1 MEKKGGL
8 KLILF
13 LILIVILAIIIFI
26 FYQYFTSPYKKI
38 GLGAEIENFTI
49 SQDGKTAYVK
59 LRGGSF
65 VNITKI
71 KFIFKGK
78 DGKEYFYETTEGI
91 KEIEV
96 PFKRSFWQWFFGH
109 PKYKGKFDYTISSED
124 AGLENFNDIEN
135 VSVSFEYVES
145 GKQIDTGTIDT
156 GKPTNQTQPPAGG
169 GGGGNGG
176 DGDDEPPQTCTSK
189 TCDEL
194 RKDCGIWDDGCGNE
208 LDCGTCYEGVNLVKN
223 PGFESDF
230 GNWSPNSACYLGDIS
245 HPECDDGTEEIV
257 EEGCYSGKCLKM
269 IHNNST
275 WQGTSQNV
283 GRLMPG
289 KTYLFSVKFKT
300 ASSHYGYINLHNPS
314 WKNSSCGKSSVSN
327 TRNTPGNGDW
337 KTLKFFVTI
346 PEHDECGETTTDDNW
361 WVYLYS
367 YTPYEDNNPIYYDEV
382 SLILIDD
389 FSYSNLEEKAE
400 LKTTECRNISSQY
413 QYFNE
418 NHPVVTCYN
427 NFFIKNAEKKI
438 SGDSSL
444 VLTGTRDRMG
454 VYSMDIPVKSDT
466 TYKIS
471 FSLKIEDRVVYN
483 YLNLDYP
490 TYLTQQRDGLKDDIE
505 YTKGIWSGRYY
516 FKVDNT
522 NILQEIIKDAEYRS
536 PSDLDWFREEN
547 YFKTDKKQM
556 KTSIAIRLQGFEGR
570 LYIDNLTLEEVDSF
584 VEDKYFHMPIETE
597 FQGMK
602 IKSVSTSIGESIVET
617 NAAKFSFYTNWIEMK
632 KQGEIISRIIFPVG
646 FLANLNVIEETG
658 NVFIENG
665 NVQFSVGAD
674 STIIAKLKKDTNISV
689 TGNKP
694 EYHNFEAGIIFATDY
709 SKGILFSPL
718 RTKIEVLAMPYNY
731 NISNGLFSYN
741 DSTFESSGIKFWNTA
756 SDFDKA
762 YWQVD
767 YNFEVGEGFVVEVF
781 PPKEFDASK
790 YCKERRSYLSAEY
803 AEANTL
809 KYPQADFSYL
819 AQKLEELSNIGLIWM
834 NDYAVSENLLNPP
847 EYFCTNATGSYIYC
861 DETTSDSGITKTNV
875 SFKLDVTG
883 PYTAGEPAAFKK
895 LVEKAHENG
904 VKVIIYMSPH
914 YYYTSNV
921 DVFLENLR
929 EFIDEYDIN
938 GVYYDGLY
946 PGDALKSLEIAR
958 KTRNLLGDKFYEQHA
973 SWNTYLIKR
982 AHNFRVPFLDA
993 YADRLTTGEVLK
1005 AVDNNTWLLNYC
1017 GRNVSNT
1024 ISMLLGELRPV
1035 DWDKTDEENI
1045 AMTLTPEKQIEK
1057 TLECQG
1063 IFGSFQNP
1071 REKGVIRDGKMQIWI
1086 DYDTNLF
1093 LEPYNQYC
1101 LAITCGDNICD
1112 IGEDINNCPKDCAPK
1127 TSDATLSK
1135 SGNTYT
1141 CNTNYDVTQWFIDDK
1156 PLYKLHFTFDNET
1169 AEEESENKINPAS
1182 TIGISYA
1189 KPEYKEI
1196 DAEKTFYFD
1205 GSATLFGNH
1214 YGILNLTEKN
1224 FSAFA
1229 RIKRNDN
1236 GDDWQIVFNLNYND
1250 GKTFFYYGIGNSNLR
1265 VAFRNMSENWTNLKG
1280 TNEINDMNWHTIG
1293 VVYENP
1299 KLKVYF
1305 DGNKENE
1312 TDLTGSYLYEFSGSG
1327 KYYIGASSASGSNNF
1342 IGYIDDIFV
1351 TDFALTDE
1359 QVLQYN
1365 NTKHKNL
1372 TVTNAVDVECIIK
1385 KDGKKYTAIIGSP
1398 GIPIPPASSEVK
1410 SLNPFTK
1417 IWNFLKSLLTT
1428 KTGRVITGNAINRRV
1443 TNNSI

>member
-1 MEKKGGL
+1 MQKKGGL
-8 KLILF
+8 KLILA
-13 LILIVILAIIIFI
+13 LVLIVILVIIIVI
-26 FYQYFTSPYKKI
+26 VYQYFKSPYKKV
-38 GLGAEIENFTI
+38 GVGAEIENFTI
-49 SQDGKTAYVK
+49 SEDGKIAYIK
-59 LRGGSF
+59 LVGGSLDK
-65 VNITKI
+65 NITKI
-71 KFIFKGK
+71 KFVFKDK
-78 DGKEYFYETTEGI
+78 DGKEHYYETTEGTQ
-91 KEIEV
+91 ELEV
-96 PFKRSFWQWFFGH
+96 PFERSFWQWFFGK
-109 PKYKGKFDYTISSED
+109 PRYKGRFDYSIGSNET
-124 AGLENFNDIEN
+124 GLDNFESIE
-135 VSVSFEYVES
+135 SVDVIFEY
-145 GKQIDTGTIDT
+145 QIGTGPIETPPLTTGT
-156 GKPTNQTQPPAGG
+156 PTNQTQLPAGG
-169 GGGGNGG
+169 GGGGGCGGGNGDNGG
-176 DGDDEPPQTCTSK
+176 CTD
-189 TCDEL
+189 TCDSLNYE
-194 RKDCGIWDDGCGNE
+194 CGVHTICGVSF
-208 LDCGTCYEGVNLVKN
+208 DCGTCFELGENLIIN
-223 PGFESDF
+223 PSF
-230 GNWSPNSACYLGDIS
+230 
-245 HPECDDGTEEIV
+245 EEI
-257 EEGCYSGKCLKM
+257 EKGFAKNWTHSRSDSSYCIGNETIITEGCYSGNCLNM
-269 IHNNST
+269 TPIDCT
-275 WQGTSQNV
+275 WQGTKQNISK
-283 GRLMPG
+283 LEPG

-314 WKNSSCGKSSVSN
+314 WKNSSCGKSSLSI
-327 TRNTPGNGDW
+327 TKSINGTEEW
-337 KTLKFFVTI
+337 ETIKVFVTI
-346 PEHDECGETTTDDNW
+346 PEHDGCSETTADDDW
-361 WVYLYS
+361 WAYLYGYAPINDS
-367 YTPYEDNNPIYYDEV
+367 NPIYYDDV
-382 SLILIDD
+382 SLQLVNNFQYSDLEENYLLKDVTCNKFSNDYPLIDCHDNFATRD
-389 FSYSNLEEKAE
+389 FQDKKSGKYSLA
-400 LKTTECRNISSQY
+400 
-413 QYFNE
+413 
-418 NHPVVTCYN
+418 
-427 NFFIKNAEKKI
+427 
-438 SGDSSL
+438 
-444 VLTGTRDRMG
+444 LTGTREKQES
-454 VYSMDIPVKSDT
+454 YNIEFPVKLDT

-471 FSLKIEDRVVYN
+471 FSLKIKDRKVYN

-490 TYLTQQRDGLKDDIE
+490 DTWTRQRDGEKDNVDS
-505 YTKGIWSGRYY
+505 TKGIWSGKYY

-536 PSDLDWFREEN
+536 PSDVDWFEEES
-547 YFKTDKKQM
+547 YFRTEDETKIDIEIK
-556 KTSIAIRLQGFEGR
+556 LEGFEGQ
-570 LYIDNLTLEEVDSF
+570 LYIDNLTLEEVESF
-584 VEDKYFHMPIETE
+584 IDDKYFHMPIETE
-597 FQGMK
+597 FQSMK
-602 IKSVSTSIGESIVET
+602 IKSVSTSVGESIVQT
-617 NAAKFSFYTNWIEMK
+617 NASKFTFYTNWIEIE
-632 KQGEIISRIIFPVG
+632 KQGEIISRIILPPG
-646 FLANLNVIEETG
+646 FLADLNVIEETG
-658 NVFIENG
+658 IVFLNNS

-674 STIIAKLKKDTNISV
+674 STIIAKLKKVANISV

-731 NISNGLFSYN
+731 NTSNGLFNYR
-741 DSTFESSGIKFWNTA
+741 DSNFENGGIKFWNTA
-756 SDFDKA
+756 SDFDTD
-762 YWQVD
+762 WQVD
-767 YNFEVGEGFVVEVF
+767 YNFEAGEGFIAEVF
-781 PPKEFDASK
+781 PPKEFDVDK

-834 NDYAVSENLLNPP
+834 DDYAVSENLLNPP
-847 EYFCTNATGSYIYC
+847 EYFCTNATESYIYC
-861 DETTSDSGITKTNV
+861 DESTPDTGITKTNV

-883 PYTAGEPAAFKK
+883 PYTAGEPDAFKK

-929 EFIDEYDIN
+929 EFIDNYNID

-982 AHNFRVPFLDA
+982 THNFRVPFLDA

-1005 AVDNNTWLLNYC
+1005 AVDNDTWLLNFC

-1024 ISMLLGELRPV
+1024 VSMLLGELRPV

-1045 AMTLTPEKQIEK
+1045 AMTLTPEEQIEK

-1101 LAITCGDNICD
+1101 LAITCGDSICD
-1112 IGEDINNCPKDCAPK
+1112 IGEDINNCLKDCAPE
-1127 TSDATLSK
+1127 TSDATLSE

-1141 CNTNYDVTQWFIDDK
+1141 CNTNYDVTQWFIDNK

-1169 AEEESENKINPAS
+1169 AEEESENKINPSS

-1189 KPEYKEI
+1189 KPGYREI

-1214 YGILNLTEKN
+1214 YGTLNLTEKN

-1280 TNEINDMNWHTIG
+1280 TSEINDTNWHTIG

-1327 KYYIGASSASGSNNF
+1327 KYYIGASNASGSNNF
-1342 IGYIDDIFV
+1342 TGYIDDIFV
-1351 TDFALTDE
+1351 TDFALTDD
-1359 QVLQYN
+1359 QVKDYA

-1372 TVTNAVDVECIIK
+1372 TVTGAAKVDCIIK

-1417 IWNFLKSLLTT
+1417 ILNFLKSLLTK
-1428 KTGRVITGNAINRRV
+1428 KTAYVITGNAINRKAA
-1443 TNNSI
+1443 NYSMY